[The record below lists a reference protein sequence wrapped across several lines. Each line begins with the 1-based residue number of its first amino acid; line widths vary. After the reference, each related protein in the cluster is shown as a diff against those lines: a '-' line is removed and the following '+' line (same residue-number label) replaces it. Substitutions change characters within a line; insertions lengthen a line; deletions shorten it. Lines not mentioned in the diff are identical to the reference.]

1 MGRRSER
8 LSKQGMLASDLAGEG
23 DVIQVVSRAFDV
35 LRCFEGH
42 EARLG
47 NLEISNRC
55 GLPRSTV
62 SRLTHTLTRMG
73 QLVYLPRDQKYR
85 IGPSAVAMSTSMM
98 KGLQLRNLIR
108 LRLQDV
114 AEQLPG
120 TVGFVIP
127 DRFHLVYLEFARAA
141 NALGLHES
149 TGSRDRDGEHG
160 RRHAYTAALDTEVGD
175 ALIAEMEREDAGGA
189 KMLRPRIEAN
199 RHHLREHGYVVAC
212 GTWSPHINGCAVPLW
227 SPQYQTFVVVTIGLL
242 SAMYDEKRLHKEV
255 APRMLEL
262 GCAVGGLLD
271 GAEGES
277 SAIGWSESRFPC
289 RPKTITRSSRRRRR
303 MIWKPELDDLARRE
317 AFAREMGGVEKV
329 KRQRDQGRLTVR
341 ERIDKLVD
349 RDSFHEIGAISGIGE
364 YDDNGELKQLTPA
377 NCVFGRG
384 RIDGRTVVVV
394 GDDFTVRGGSAD
406 ASISAKPLMAEEMAH
421 DFRLPIIRIIEGSGG
436 GGSVKTIETKGAANL
451 PGGVGGTRWYWY
463 TTANMAR
470 VPVVGA
476 RARLGRGPWRGAA
489 GGKPLFRHDQEPR
502 RCSLPVRPW

>member
-8 LSKQGMLASDLAGEG
+8 LSRQMLAGDQGEG

-141 NALGLHES
+141 NALGLHDV
-149 TGSRDRDGEHG
+149 TGSRIAMATTAAG
-160 RRHAYTAALDTEVGD
+160 HAYMAALAPEVGE
-175 ALIAEMEREDAGGA
+175 ALLAEMEREIPDVA
-189 KMLRPRIEAN
+189 KVLRPRIESN
-199 RHHLREHGYVVAC
+199 RRFYQEHGYVVAC
-212 GTWSPHINGCAVPLW
+212 GLWSPHINGLAVPLW

-242 SAMYDEKRLHKEV
+242 AAMYDEKRLHRDV
-255 APRMLEL
+255 APLMIQL
-262 GCAVGGLLD
+262 AAAIGGLFE
-271 GAEGES
+271 GAEGDLFNNRLERKS
-277 SAIGWSESRFPC
+277 LAVRANNKIAKTEETNDLEARTRRPRSA
-289 RPKTITRSSRRRRR
+289 RSLR
-303 MIWKPELDDLARRE
+303 AR
-317 AFAREMGGVEKV
+317 
-329 KRQRDQGRLTVR
+329 
-341 ERIDKLVD
+341 
-349 RDSFHEIGAISGIGE
+349 
-364 YDDNGELKQLTPA
+364 
-377 NCVFGRG
+377 
-384 RIDGRTVVVV
+384 DGR
-394 GDDFTVRGGSAD
+394 R
-406 ASISAKPLMAEEMAH
+406 
-421 DFRLPIIRIIEGSGG
+421 
-436 GGSVKTIETKGAANL
+436 
-451 PGGVGGTRWYWY
+451 
-463 TTANMAR
+463 
-470 VPVVGA
+470 
-476 RARLGRGPWRGAA
+476 
-489 GGKPLFRHDQEPR
+489 
-502 RCSLPVRPW
+502 

>member
-141 NALGLHES
+141 NALGLHE
-149 TGSRDRDGEHG
+149 THRQPHRDGEHG
-160 RRHAYTAALDTEVGD
+160 
-175 ALIAEMEREDAGGA
+175 GGPC
-189 KMLRPRIEAN
+189 LYR
-199 RHHLREHGYVVAC
+199 
-212 GTWSPHINGCAVPLW
+212 
-227 SPQYQTFVVVTIGLL
+227 
-242 SAMYDEKRLHKEV
+242 
-255 APRMLEL
+255 
-262 GCAVGGLLD
+262 
-271 GAEGES
+271 GA
-277 SAIGWSESRFPC
+277 RC
-289 RPKTITRSSRRRRR
+289 RRRRCADCGNGAR
-303 MIWKPELDDLARRE
+303 DSGWRETLEAAHRGQPPSLARTRLCRGLRHLE
-317 AFAREMGGVEKV
+317 PAY
-329 KRQRDQGRLTVR
+329 QRL
-341 ERIDKLVD
+341 
-349 RDSFHEIGAISGIGE
+349 
-364 YDDNGELKQLTPA
+364 
-377 NCVFGRG
+377 C
-384 RIDGRTVVVV
+384 
-394 GDDFTVRGGSAD
+394 
-406 ASISAKPLMAEEMAH
+406 
-421 DFRLPIIRIIEGSGG
+421 
-436 GGSVKTIETKGAANL
+436 GAA
-451 PGGVGGTRWYWY
+451 
-463 TTANMAR
+463 
-470 VPVVGA
+470 VV
-476 RARLGRGPWRGAA
+476 AA
-489 GGKPLFRHDQEPR
+489 IPDL
-502 RCSLPVRPW
+502 SS

>member
-141 NALGLHES
+141 NALGLHET
-149 TGSRDRDGEHG
+149 TGSRIAMASTAAG
-160 RRHAYTAALDTEVGD
+160 HAYTAALDTDVGD
-175 ALIAEMEREDAGGA
+175 ALIAEMEREYPDGA
-189 KMLRPRIEAN
+189 MLLKPRIESN
-199 RHHLREHGYVVAC
+199 RRHLREHGYVVAC
-212 GTWSPHINGCAVPLW
+212 GPWSPHINGCAVPLW
-227 SPQYQTFVVVTIGLL
+227 SPQYQTFVVV
-242 SAMYDEKRLHKEV
+242 
-255 APRMLEL
+255 
-262 GCAVGGLLD
+262 
-271 GAEGES
+271 
-277 SAIGWSESRFPC
+277 
-289 RPKTITRSSRRRRR
+289 
-303 MIWKPELDDLARRE
+303 DDR
-317 AFAREMGGVEKV
+317 
-329 KRQRDQGRLTVR
+329 
-341 ERIDKLVD
+341 
-349 RDSFHEIGAISGIGE
+349 
-364 YDDNGELKQLTPA
+364 
-377 NCVFGRG
+377 
-384 RIDGRTVVVV
+384 
-394 GDDFTVRGGSAD
+394 
-406 ASISAKPLMAEEMAH
+406 ASVH
-421 DFRLPIIRIIEGSGG
+421 D
-436 GGSVKTIETKGAANL
+436 V
-451 PGGVGGTRWYWY
+451 
-463 TTANMAR
+463 
-470 VPVVGA
+470 
-476 RARLGRGPWRGAA
+476 
-489 GGKPLFRHDQEPR
+489 
-502 RCSLPVRPW
+502 

>member
-8 LSKQGMLASDLAGEG
+8 LSRQGMLASDLSGDG

-127 DRFHLVYLEFARAA
+127 DRYQLVYLEFARSA
-141 NALGLHES
+141 NALGLHET
-149 TGSRDRDGEHG
+149 TGSRIAMATTAAG
-160 RRHAYTAALDTEVGD
+160 HAYTAALDVEVGD
-175 ALIAEMEREDAGGA
+175 ALLAEMEREIPQIA
-189 KMLRPRIEAN
+189 KTLKPRLENN
-199 RHHLREHGYVVAC
+199 RRFLREHGYVVAC
-212 GTWSPHINGCAVPLW
+212 GLWSPHINGLAVPLW

-255 APRMLEL
+255 APRMIAL
-262 GCAVGGLLD
+262 GAAVGGLLE
-271 GAEGES
+271 GAEGD
-277 SAIGWSESRFPC
+277 IFNN
-289 RPKTITRSSRRRRR
+289 
-303 MIWKPELDDLARRE
+303 
-317 AFAREMGGVEKV
+317 
-329 KRQRDQGRLTVR
+329 RL
-341 ERIDKLVD
+341 ERK
-349 RDSFHEIGAISGIGE
+349 AISVRTNNNNNNTIKAE
-364 YDDNGELKQLTPA
+364 ETNDLEARTRRPRSA
-377 NCVFGRG
+377 RSI
-384 RIDGRTVVVV
+384 RARDGR
-394 GDDFTVRGGSAD
+394 R
-406 ASISAKPLMAEEMAH
+406 
-421 DFRLPIIRIIEGSGG
+421 
-436 GGSVKTIETKGAANL
+436 
-451 PGGVGGTRWYWY
+451 
-463 TTANMAR
+463 
-470 VPVVGA
+470 
-476 RARLGRGPWRGAA
+476 
-489 GGKPLFRHDQEPR
+489 
-502 RCSLPVRPW
+502 